1 METSVDNILPE
12 DEEIIGQTTSDK
24 NTPKENEE
32 EDPEES
38 QVLKQNII
46 IQIEKILQR
55 ELEKDMKLIEGEND
69 ETPEQREE
77 RLQKE
82 KEELINL
89 RFYKVAQQLVI
100 NPRTV

>member
-1 METSVDNILPE
+1 
-12 DEEIIGQTTSDK
+12 
-24 NTPKENEE
+24 
-32 EDPEES
+32 
-38 QVLKQNII
+38 
-46 IQIEKILQR
+46 
-55 ELEKDMKLIEGEND
+55 MKLIEGEND

-100 NPRTV
+100 NPRTVLIIHITLNRFTVSYVKIMKFCIVMVN